1 MDPVD
6 VIKSCLD
13 SIRQLSDDVV
23 DAVIYLDGGCLEAF
37 QFIGAFSLLLELKV
51 RAVCSLE
58 SMSPLDTVA
67 NWNSASTDPATKM
80 VVFTTRFLSNAHR
93 YILRC
98 LSTHQTIVDCRIFTS
113 ISEVAHSACVDCPL
127 GLDAFREYGSLLL
140 MDYEELVKNDK
151 KRKMDSDKINKFIT
165 STGTAQEGSFY
176 SPKHLSAKSA
186 EGFSPN
192 SVATST
198 GYAGPDGFAG
208 LVISVSH
215 FPMGFCALSPRVFIL
230 PSEGSIAEA
239 RLSDKHFDSLSPG
252 LPIIST
258 GHGSDSDEIPPGATL
273 TADFLYYLASKMDLK
288 LEIFSVGDL
297 SKSIG
302 KILTDMSSLYD
313 VGRRNR
319 RSAGLLIIDRTL
331 DVLTP
336 CCHGDSVV
344 DWMLSSL
351 PRKER
356 AVYTSRAKS
365 SQPSTKSSTTHVQRA
380 PLDVKIP
387 LEKVVCAG
395 DSPARNEM
403 LINSITAFISGW
415 RSGGVGDAAGDSGDH
430 KDAISPISQMTDN
443 PGLLTGSLVSVDN
456 YQGVNYLEALL
467 GRGIKDGAMLVKKW
481 ILGIIRQNRLSVNLK
496 NRLAFPS
503 ASELLSMARLLAS
516 NQTTFIRNRGIIQ
529 LAVASLFALSEPFNS
544 RWNAFSS
551 AERILKMSNGDSS
564 QILSSQIRDI
574 ISRSVLLR
582 SHGQGQSSES
592 DQGLFS
598 FQDSLLLAIVGYILA
613 GVNFPTSGS
622 SGPFSWEEER
632 SLKEAVLD
640 AIMELPTTQGLGF
653 LHGLEEELEAYYR
666 KRKTTEKLEDALDS
680 FSMED
685 LDDNWG
691 SWEDD
696 SDHKNEQSFGEMQLK
711 LELRDR
717 VDHLFKFFHKISG
730 LRWRNQGFIDLET
743 RIGSESFSSKGLLYK
758 LLLMILAKYDIPGL
772 EYHSSAV
779 GRFLKSGFGR
789 FGLGQAKPNLGDQN
803 IIIVFVVGGINCLE
817 IRELQEAISE
827 SGRLDVEL
835 MIGGTTLL
843 TPDDM
848 FDLILGSSSYI

>member
-1 MDPVD
+1 MDLNAPFTGPVIRPAD
-6 VIKSCLD
+6 FGTLLSVSRKRLSSVSNILIKSQ
-13 SIRQLSDDVV
+13 R
-23 DAVIYLDGGCLEAF
+23 Y
-37 QFIGAFSLLLELKV
+37 
-51 RAVCSLE
+51 
-58 SMSPLDTVA
+58 VA

-127 GLDAFREYGSLLL
+127 GLDAFREYGLFFSWIT
-140 MDYEELVKNDK
+140 KNLSK
-151 KRKMDSDKINKFIT
+151 TIRREKWIPIK
-165 STGTAQEGSFY
+165 STIF

-336 CCHGDSVV
+336 CCHGDSV
-344 DWMLSSL
+344 
-351 PRKER
+351 ER

-395 DSPARNEM
+395 DSPAGNEM
-403 LINSITAFISGW
+403 FINSITAFISGW
-415 RSGGVGDAAGDSGDH
+415 RSGGVGDAAGDS
-430 KDAISPISQMTDN
+430 DN